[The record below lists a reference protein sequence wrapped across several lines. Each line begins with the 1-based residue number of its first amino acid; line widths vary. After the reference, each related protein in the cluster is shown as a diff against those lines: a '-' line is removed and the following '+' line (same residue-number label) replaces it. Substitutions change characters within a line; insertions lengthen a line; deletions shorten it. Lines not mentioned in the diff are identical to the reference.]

1 MEGFQKTSSRA
12 QFHRNPRHVSTS
24 ILLEWLYKL
33 QLRFLFF
40 WWYLPFQW
48 SFSFGFEISFVTVS
62 VYWMMSCVVKNPN
75 VQRCS
80 VHAMVFEL
88 GPYSLALMHI
98 QSGHYVVVLQMRCWW
113 MNSWPRSSVYQKIVF
128 SVFLVPQNMD
138 HTIIHLFLPASTLLT
153 HYSVSQPTRKLCMV
167 ITLSYTSLDTERRTT
182 YKIITAHIHSQALY
196 LLRLFAQW
204 TGIHLIWTATEFLTS
219 ATGR

>member
-1 MEGFQKTSSRA
+1 MSRMHEEMSLLRSTIKTSIITVPRMQIAPDSGGHVNRETQLARQFYKMPGGIDLMEGFQKTSSRA

-98 QSGHYVVVLQMRCWW
+98 QSGHYVVVLQMRC
-113 MNSWPRSSVYQKIVF
+113 
-128 SVFLVPQNMD
+128 
-138 HTIIHLFLPASTLLT
+138 
-153 HYSVSQPTRKLCMV
+153 
-167 ITLSYTSLDTERRTT
+167 
-182 YKIITAHIHSQALY
+182 
-196 LLRLFAQW
+196 
-204 TGIHLIWTATEFLTS
+204 
-219 ATGR
+219 